1 MIEKRRLILDESNDN
16 EDMDENASS
25 DNEAQEGSASTSG
38 GEEPP
43 TKRTRELEVSLT
55 RDQRAVAAEAKKL
68 A

>member
-1 MIEKRRLILDESNDN
+1 
-16 EDMDENASS
+16 MDENASS

-68 A
+68 AY